1 MNYRYIILYA
11 GSSGFGSGFG
21 DEFDSKFNYNTWFI
35 SNYLSLHIR
44 EMKIPTDGPYNM
56 FYCNITKEEDS
67 VKVMSTS
74 SLNVKIHVEKEEID
88 KYLNLSVEKERFEYY
103 LSLLERGYIEASKTR
118 NIPISVFWS
127 LHQDFRENGYKNER
141 LFGKK
146 ILRNMGIKIELFH
159 VLTSYSYNLI
169 LSVYDLQG
177 NIIGKN
183 SICKTLPDDIHFNKN
198 VRHFVVNDESLVIT
212 DFLDKP
218 QFVCSLKDLCKGIV
232 RSKCVDKDTMN
243 YIYNEHNAE
252 KFERLKWEKSP
263 RESKGQVIDPSN
275 RELASD

>member
-35 SNYLSLHIR
+35 SNYLSLRIR

-103 LSLLERGYIEASKTR
+103 LSLLERGYIQASKTR
-118 NIPISVFWS
+118 NIPINVFWS

-141 LFGKK
+141 IFKTKQLK
-146 ILRNMGIKIELFH
+146 NYGIKVELKH
-159 VLTSYSYNLI
+159 VLTSYSYNLV
-169 LSVYDLQG
+169 LSVYDLHG
-177 NIIGKN
+177 NKIGKN
-183 SICKTLPDDIHFNKN
+183 SIFETYPDDIFYNKS
-198 VRHFVVNDESLVIT
+198 VRHLVFENEHLIIT
-212 DFLDKP
+212 DFLNKP
-218 QFVCSLKDLCKGIV
+218 QFICNLSDLCKGVIKSV
-232 RSKCVDKDTMN
+232 CVDEDTMK
-243 YIYNEHNAE
+243 YILNEKNVE
-252 KFERLKWEKSP
+252 SFERLKWK
-263 RESKGQVIDPSN
+263 
-275 RELASD
+275 